1 MAALPNLIN
10 GTGDLDSSAA
20 SQEIPNLV
28 KLPARST
35 TTTSSQA
42 SQNPTDS
49 YSKRK
54 RRSSHEPA
62 KESWFLSKQRSTE
75 QGAVVGSTTNAD
87 IMKSVMKNMLAVL
100 EQ

>member
-10 GTGDLDSSAA
+10 GTGDLDSGAA
-20 SQEIPNLV
+20 SQEIPSLV

-35 TTTSSQA
+35 TTSNQA
-42 SQNPTDS
+42 SQNPADPH
-49 YSKRK
+49 SKRK

-62 KESWFLSKQRSTE
+62 KESWFLSKQQNTE
-75 QGAVVGSTTNAD
+75 QGAVVGATTNAD